1 MQKALHIKTTVL
13 PGGKIEIVDPELPVG
28 ESVDVIVRRS
38 SGSVHYH
45 AHLRTPDGGERVIP
59 TRYRS
64 LASAM
69 RTVKQVGDTV
79 TFDGVP
85 RTDFTVNIEPCG
97 DSWSDCR
104 TPRIR
109 NAEYV
114 IKERIGQEGQ

>member
-28 ESVDVIVRRS
+28 ESVDVVVRHLPVS
-38 SGSVHYH
+38 EHYH
-45 AHLRTPDGGERVIP
+45 AHLRTSEGGERVI
-59 TRYRS
+59 TKRYRS

-97 DSWSDCR
+97 DRWADCR
-104 TPRIR
+104 YSPD
-109 NAEYV
+109 
-114 IKERIGQEGQ
+114 

>member
-28 ESVDVIVRRS
+28 ESIEVVARHLPAS
-38 SGSVHYH
+38 EHYH

-59 TRYRS
+59 KRYRS

-79 TFDGVP
+79 TFDGAP
-85 RTDFTVNIEPCG
+85 TTGFWKRT
-97 DSWSDCR
+97 R
-104 TPRIR
+104 TP
-109 NAEYV
+109 
-114 IKERIGQEGQ
+114 

>member
-28 ESVDVIVRRS
+28 ESVDVVVSRS

-45 AHLRTPDGGERVIP
+45 AHFRTPDGGERVIP
-59 TRYRS
+59 KRYRS

-79 TFDGVP
+79 TFDGVQ

-97 DSWSDCR
+97 DRWSDCR
-104 TPRIR
+104 YSPD
-109 NAEYV
+109 
-114 IKERIGQEGQ
+114 